1 MKPNDYIITTANHS
15 NNRRLLTDRSSG
27 IFAKEVVRT
36 GFLTIALGVA
46 VLLTSSCASS
56 NGGFNARVITPVA
69 SGEQA
74 DAMTSHTYQPARS
87 PGFDEYLGG

>member
-1 MKPNDYIITTANHS
+1 MKTDDYIITTANHS
-15 NNRRLLTDRSSG
+15 NNRGLLTGGSSG

-56 NGGFNARVITPVA
+56 DGGFKARLTTPA
-69 SGEQA
+69 LSGEQA
-74 DAMTSHTYQPARS
+74 DTTTSDTYQPPRS
-87 PGFDEYLGG
+87 PAFDQYLAG

>member
-1 MKPNDYIITTANHS
+1 MKTKDYIIRTVNHS
-15 NNRRLLTDRSSG
+15 TNRGLLTRACYG

-36 GFLTIALGVA
+36 GFLSIALGVA

-56 NGGFNARVITPVA
+56 NGGFKASLITPVA

-74 DAMTSHTYQPARS
+74 DAMTSDTYQPARS